1 MSPVAL
7 EILFIVL
14 LVLVNGIFAMSE
26 MAVVSARKAR
36 LQQRTDEGNS
46 GARAALELAN
56 SPNQFLSTIQIGI
69 TLIGIL
75 AGAFGGATIAEELAK
90 RLSRIHP
97 IAPYSEAIGVGVV
110 VIGITYFSLV
120 IGELAPKRLALSN
133 AERIA
138 SVVAPSMQVLSK
150 IASPVVS
157 LLSLSTETVLRIV
170 GVRLPS
176 ELPVTEEEI
185 KLMIKQGTQVGVFE
199 PTEQEMIERVFHLDD
214 RSISALMTPRPEVV
228 WLDVGD
234 PFEDIC
240 STITARGHSSFPV
253 AQDSL
258 DNVLGVVQARDLLTQ
273 SLSGQ
278 SVDVKAVMRPALFVP
293 ESMSA
298 LEVLERFKEAR
309 SHIALVIDE
318 YGGFQGLVTINDIL
332 EAIVGAIPLA
342 DETVE
347 MKAVQ
352 REDGSWLLDGRLLV
366 EEFKELLQIEKLLSE
381 EAGRYQT
388 LGGFVMDFLGRIPS
402 TGDYFELGGLRFEIV
417 DMDRHRVDK
426 VLVMPMDSHAS
437 EEILK

>member
-199 PTEQEMIERVFHLDD
+199 PTEQEMID
-214 RSISALMTPRPEVV
+214 ISALMTPRPEVV
-228 WLDVGD
+228 WLDVSD

-240 STITARGHSSFPV
+240 STITARRHSSFPV

-381 EAGRYQT
+381 EAERYQT

-402 TGDYFELGGLRFEIV
+402 TGDYFEWGGLRFEIV